1 MKPAS
6 FKYLAPK
13 SLDEALEQLAEYG
26 DEAKILA
33 GGQSFVPIMNFRL
46 AQPAVLIDLND
57 AQELFYINRENGGT
71 LKIGAMTRQREVERS
86 ELIEKHAPLLHE
98 TMPLIA
104 HSQIRNRGTVGGSIA
119 HADPAAELPA
129 VMLALEASF
138 RVQSKNGRRDIPAHD
153 FQQGLFT
160 TALAPDEILTEISI
174 PPLPPRTGSSFR
186 EVARRHGD
194 FALVGVAAVVTL
206 DEKDICRLARLVF
219 LSVGDGPVAAREAV
233 NILTGQKLTEK
244 KIQEA
249 AEAAAAKDIS
259 PSGDIHA
266 SEAFRRHLAKV
277 LAVRAL
283 RAAFERAK
291 DSHLSQPGQA

>member
-1 MKPAS
+1 MKPAP

-46 AQPAVLIDLND
+46 AQPAVLIDLNGV
-57 AQELFYINRENGGT
+57 AELFYINRKNGGN

-86 ELIEKHAPLLHE
+86 DLIAKHAPLIHE
-98 TMPLIA
+98 TMPHIA
-104 HSQIRNRGTVGGSIA
+104 HTQIRNRGTVGGSIA

-129 VMLALEASF
+129 VMLALEANY
-138 RVQSKNGRRDIPAHD
+138 RVQSKKGQRDIPAYD
-153 FQQGLFT
+153 FHEGLFT
-160 TALAPDEILTEISI
+160 TALEPDEILTEISI
-174 PPLPPRTGSSFR
+174 PPLPPRTGWSFQ

-194 FALVGVAAVVTL
+194 FALVGVAAVVAF
-206 DEKDICRLARLVF
+206 DEKNICQKAQLVF
-219 LSVGDGPVAAREAV
+219 LSVGDGPVAAQEAAA
-233 NILTGQKLTEK
+233 ILAGRKLSEK
-244 KIQEA
+244 AISAA

-277 LAVRAL
+277 LAGRAL
-283 RAAFERAK
+283 RAAFEHAK
-291 DSHLSQPGQA
+291 NSHPA

>member
-1 MKPAS
+1 MKPAP

-13 SLDEALEQLAEYG
+13 SLDEALEQLAEHG

-46 AQPAVLIDLND
+46 AQPAVLIDLNGV
-57 AQELFYINRENGGT
+57 QELYYIKRENGSG
-71 LKIGAMTRQREVERS
+71 LKIGAMTRQREVERN
-86 ELIEKHAPLLHE
+86 ELVAKHAPLVHE
-98 TMPLIA
+98 TMPHIA
-104 HSQIRNRGTVGGSIA
+104 HAQIRNRGTVGGSIA

-138 RVQSKNGRRDIPAHD
+138 RVQSKNGQRNIPARD
-153 FQQGLFT
+153 FHRGLFT
-160 TALAPDEILTEISI
+160 TALAPDEILKEISI
-174 PPLPPRTGSSFR
+174 PQLPARAGWSFQ

-206 DEKDICRLARLVF
+206 DEKDVCQQARVVF
-219 LSVGDGPVAAREAV
+219 LSVGDGPVAAQEAV

-244 KIQEA
+244 TIRET
-249 AEAAAAKDIS
+249 AEAVAAKDIS
-259 PSGDIHA
+259 PSSDIHA

-277 LAVRAL
+277 LTVRAL
-283 RAAFERAK
+283 NMAAARAK
-291 DSHLSQPGQA
+291 STNPS